1 MRYWLAPSLLRRVLI
16 ASLCAVVLI
25 WCLVMVLNFILQFRA
40 EGRENRVWVEQQG
53 QRINRFATQA
63 QASEFLSLQADY
75 YYRNNNKKI
84 LIALLAP
91 GGKPVFFTHLPFS
104 CSGGKPIQDLRKIV
118 PARRAAAG
126 STPVRQGSATPL
138 GRFCVSPTIVSGG
151 KSYVTYRYRGRHW
164 SLCAAFPAPGVAEF
178 ISDYGSVA
186 GRHIMVAVCLVLPA
200 LLLAIKTGL
209 MPLAR
214 LSHRLE
220 SRHAEDLTPVHFDA
234 TYLELKPLVA
244 AMDALLLRLRN
255 RIAHEQT
262 FVENAAHELR
272 TPLAVIAAQKDVLAH
287 ATNEAERLI
296 AQQQIGMALGRAQ
309 HLVGQLLEL
318 ARLDRA
324 GQVDSLPLDV
334 AQLTQQ
340 ALAQLASVAKAK
352 GARLSCQ
359 AEPGLMYALEQQSYL
374 SILMNLIDNAI
385 RYGQPGVRVEVLLR
399 ALTDGAL
406 ELSVSDD
413 GPGITRLARE
423 QVFERFYRGQGH
435 DASGSG
441 LGLAIAREAA
451 RRLGGSIDLH
461 DGIEGKGC
469 RFVLVLPGLQK
480 AQRLHAGAGAV
491 RPQ

>member
-104 CSGGKPIQDLRKIV
+104 CSGGKP
-118 PARRAAAG
+118 
-126 STPVRQGSATPL
+126 
-138 GRFCVSPTIVSGG
+138 IVSGG

-324 GQVDSLPLDV
+324 GQVDNLPLDV

-399 ALTDGAL
+399 GLTDGAL

-413 GPGITRLARE
+413 GPGIARLARE

-435 DASGSG
+435 EASGSG